1 MNEKGFGK
9 IAKKKFANLSED
21 WLDIEIKITGEKM
34 AMKLNDKVLFDGL
47 VESEPATLKNKS
59 GTYMFGV
66 NNEKVLFADIKFT

>member
-34 AMKLNDKVLFDGL
+34 AMKLNDKVLFNGL

-59 GTYMFGV
+59 GT
-66 NNEKVLFADIKFT
+66 